1 MRTFFSE
8 RNRTEANFDPV
19 DLSVIANPSMAH
31 VLKIFVAGNR
41 SSAQRPFVDRSQK
54 FHFLSRH

>member
-1 MRTFFSE
+1 
-8 RNRTEANFDPV
+8 V